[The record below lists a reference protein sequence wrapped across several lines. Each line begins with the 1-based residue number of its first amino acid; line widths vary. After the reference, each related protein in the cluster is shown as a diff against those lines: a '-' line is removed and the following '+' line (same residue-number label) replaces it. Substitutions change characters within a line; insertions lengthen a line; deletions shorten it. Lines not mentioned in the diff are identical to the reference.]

1 MAKKNSKPRRKP
13 RTFLTRLAEEPTKTT
28 KSMWKNSHGLTKAA
42 VVLAGIGFTG
52 IGAAEVVGWGRVGR
66 AVSPI
71 VNWGARMRTKL
82 G

>member
-1 MAKKNSKPRRKP
+1 MPKKNSPRRKPP
-13 RTFLTRLAEEPTKTT
+13 RTFLTRLSAEPTKTT
-28 KSMWKNSHGLTKAA
+28 KAAWKNSHWATKGL
-42 VVLAGIGFTG
+42 VILAGVGFTG